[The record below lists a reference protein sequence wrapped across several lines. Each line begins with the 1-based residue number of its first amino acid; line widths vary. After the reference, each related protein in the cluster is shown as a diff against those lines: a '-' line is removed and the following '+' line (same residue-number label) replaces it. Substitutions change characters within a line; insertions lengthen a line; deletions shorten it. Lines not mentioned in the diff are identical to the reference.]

1 MRVAIVTESFLP
13 QVNGVTNSVL
23 RILENLAQNNHQAL
37 VIAPEAENTPK
48 EYAGH
53 RVKTIPA
60 LPIQNVFPIG
70 MPVGLP
76 SRKLEYVLDGF
87 APDVMHLASPFALG
101 SFSAKLGRK
110 LGIPTLSVYQTDLAG
125 FARHYGLSIAGSTLQ
140 KIVGKIHAQTDRT
153 LAPST
158 SACKEL
164 GEQGVKDVY
173 LWRRGVNSE
182 LFNPTKRSAELRNSW
197 DPSGKRTII
206 GYVGRIANEKRISD
220 LRFIARDP
228 NIQLVITGEGPARA
242 KLEKEIPSA
251 IFTGFQSGEDLARI
265 YASLDLFI
273 HPGPNETFCQSVQ
286 EALAS
291 GVPCIVPTTGGP
303 ADLVTHG
310 TTGYVMNIHRPDE
323 LEAAVLHFRL
333 RNDRNEMSRLA
344 RESVEQR
351 TWSAINSEL
360 LNHYNEV
367 IDQKH
372 NRVDEVVA

>member
-1 MRVAIVTESFLP
+1 
-13 QVNGVTNSVL
+13 
-23 RILENLAQNNHQAL
+23 
-37 VIAPEAENTPK
+37 
-48 EYAGH
+48 
-53 RVKTIPA
+53 
-60 LPIQNVFPIG
+60 
-70 MPVGLP
+70 
-76 SRKLEYVLDGF
+76 
-87 APDVMHLASPFALG
+87 
-101 SFSAKLGRK
+101 
-110 LGIPTLSVYQTDLAG
+110 
-125 FARHYGLSIAGSTLQ
+125 
-140 KIVGKIHAQTDRT
+140 
-153 LAPST
+153 
-158 SACKEL
+158 
-164 GEQGVKDVY
+164 
-173 LWRRGVNSE
+173 VNSE

-372 NRVDEVVA
+372 NQVDEVVA